1 MKSVQE
7 EQKEYEHFMGELF
20 RKGQEVQRDFA
31 NLSVENKK
39 RIYEEMVKYIQVESF
54 IAFLQNMNQ

>member
-1 MKSVQE
+1 MKLVQE

-39 RIYEEMVKYIQVESF
+39 RVYEELGKYIQVESLL
-54 IAFLQNMNQ
+54 AFLQNIRQ